1 MFTFSTSQPRQ
12 QQRSYKL
19 DRFMSVVLINFIG
32 SSQLFHQRIKGIL
45 MIQSQLQQE
54 LLEIHKKN
62 QELAAQLLAKQI
74 ISLEELDKILIGE
87 QNRLGEILVKERLV
101 LKYELDQALQE
112 QKMTQKKLGEILV
125 EKRVIFPFQLER
137 VLRRQG

>member
-32 SSQLFHQRIKGIL
+32 SIQLFHQRIKGIL